1 MGGGAQPCE
10 VGSVGSIVGVRFAGR
25 AVGAGVGWS
34 MALSSRG
41 EHAST
46 GYRVTVQSALLISGS
61 KRPFGQIVLFK
72 PQDSK
77 KQLEKAWKDY
87 EAKM

>member
-1 MGGGAQPCE
+1 
-10 VGSVGSIVGVRFAGR
+10 
-25 AVGAGVGWS
+25 